1 MPSTVITMSAGA
13 TGAEESDEGG
23 ATDGDV
29 GVVSD
34 EGNSEAAGSVGFPAR
49 KVSKSG
55 IIFRSLNMEHQV

>member
-1 MPSTVITMSAGA
+1 
-13 TGAEESDEGG
+13 
-23 ATDGDV
+23 
-29 GVVSD
+29 VVSD